1 VGKSRVL
8 WGTDAV
14 WYGSPEPQIMAMR
27 SFGISQEFQDR
38 YGYPELTDQ
47 VKAGLF
53 GLNAAEL
60 FGIDPTATRCG
71 LTSDPLSANISET
84 AHLRADGAL
93 PSAWRPNGPTSRRQM
108 LQWLGSSTTK
118 WVPS

>member
-1 VGKSRVL
+1 
-8 WGTDAV
+8 
-14 WYGSPEPQIMAMR
+14 MAMR
-27 SFGISQEFQDR
+27 SFEISQQFQEL
-38 YGYPELTDQ
+38 YGYPALTDQ

-71 LTSDPLSANISET
+71 LTSDPLSANVSE
-84 AHLRADGAL
+84 AAQLRSDGAL
-93 PSAWRPNGPTSRRQM
+93 PSAWQSNGPTSRRQM
-108 LQWLGSSTTK
+108 LQWLASSTTS

>member
-1 VGKSRVL
+1 
-8 WGTDAV
+8 
-14 WYGSPEPQIMAMR
+14 MAMR
-27 SFGISQEFQDR
+27 TFEITAEFQDV
-38 YGYPELTDQ
+38 YGYPALTDQ

-71 LTSDPLSANISET
+71 LTSDPLTANISE
-84 AHLRADGAL
+84 AAQLRADGAL
-93 PSAWRPNGPTSRRQM
+93 PSAWQPNGPTTRRQV
-108 LQWLGSSTTK
+108 LNWLASSSTK

>member
-1 VGKSRVL
+1 
-8 WGTDAV
+8 
-14 WYGSPEPQIMAMR
+14 MAMR
-27 SFGISQEFQDR
+27 SFEISQQFQEL
-38 YGYPELTDQ
+38 YGYPALTDQ

-71 LTSDPLSANISET
+71 LTSDPLSANISE
-84 AHLRADGAL
+84 AAQLRSEGAL
-93 PSAWRPNGPTSRRQM
+93 PSAWQPNGPTSRRQM